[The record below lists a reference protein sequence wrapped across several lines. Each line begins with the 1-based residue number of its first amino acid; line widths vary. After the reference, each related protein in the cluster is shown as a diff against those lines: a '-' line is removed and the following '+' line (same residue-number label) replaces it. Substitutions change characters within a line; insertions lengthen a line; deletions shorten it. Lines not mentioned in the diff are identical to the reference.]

1 MIPGNGDALHAPD
14 PAPRRG
20 AAPFGKH
27 ALNTTSLLW
36 PAALSGLIAAG
47 LPGGMVRA
55 QDAAL
60 HPPPRQECLM
70 SGPRA
75 RAARLAE
82 TLQDGFAVQYWG
94 TTYDADTLSRQPHG
108 LLILEV
114 TRIGAPYS
122 DTGREVL
129 FTPEEMA
136 RINRGGARPALGYLN
151 VTEIEHYRDYWI
163 DRMGG
168 IDAPPP
174 AVLPDWYGP
183 ATVHKEHLSAFW
195 TDAWHAILLERVDRL
210 MQTGIDGLF
219 LDDVLH
225 YYSHAMDKTL
235 VWPPGK
241 RPDGPKDAPGMAR
254 EMMRLVGLV
263 ADRAR
268 QWKCDA
274 FVVVNNGV
282 FIGRDAAGDADP
294 RGRAAFSD
302 YLDRIDAIMVENVSA
317 PSTHVHTTE
326 ALQED
331 YRSQGVAVL
340 SLDIA
345 TQFPPQQ
352 PEALRALIAQ
362 KAAEAGFYPYVT
374 ADNVFNQVY
383 PAMRTAPRGPG
394 APE

>member
-1 MIPGNGDALHAPD
+1 M
-14 PAPRRG
+14 
-20 AAPFGKH
+20 AAC
-27 ALNTTSLLW
+27 
-36 PAALSGLIAAG
+36 
-47 LPGGMVRA
+47 LPGGMARA
-55 QDAAL
+55 QDAPAAL
-60 HPPPRQECLM
+60 RPPEQECVM
-70 SGPRA
+70 SSARS

-82 TLQDGFAVQYWG
+82 SLRDGFAVQYWG
-94 TTYDADTLSRQPHG
+94 TTYDAETLSRQPHG

-122 DTGREVL
+122 DTGREVF
-129 FTPEEMA
+129 FTPEEIA

-163 DRMGG
+163 DQMGA

-174 AVLPDWYGP
+174 AVLPEWYGP
-183 ATVHKEHLSAFW
+183 MTVHDEHLSTFW
-195 TDAWHAILLERVDRL
+195 TDAWHDILLDRTDRL

-235 VWPPGK
+235 RWPEGK
-241 RPDGPKDAPGMAR
+241 GPDGPADAPAMAR

-263 ADRAR
+263 AERAR
-268 QWKCDA
+268 QWNCDA

-282 FIGRDAAGDADP
+282 FIGRDAQGASPDP
-294 RGRAAFSD
+294 EGKAAFAR
-302 YLDRIDAIMVENVSA
+302 YLEGIDAIMVENVSA
-317 PSTHVHTTE
+317 PDTHAHTTE

-331 YRSQGVAVL
+331 YRSHGVAVL

-345 TQFPPQQ
+345 TQFPGQEPD
-352 PEALRALIAQ
+352 AVRALIAE
-362 KAAEAGFYPYVT
+362 KATQTGFYPYVT

-383 PAMRTAPRGPG
+383 PPMKMPQRWPA